1 MSATVPSFARF
12 LTESTLSAGTLV
24 GGIKSLEKSLADHL
38 GHMARFGGPAG
49 YQKVTFSTGQAISIT
64 YFLTNHDIVIE
75 LVYGYHKLFKRASIV
90 GIRVWHGSWINPHSG
105 EPRDPD
111 FTIDPDIWDL
121 LDAQAIPVIASSIA
135 HLVTQNRPG
144 SAAVVIHEGYL
155 AENAMQNTT
164 DFRMLY
170 DLYCQDKE
178 IDDADIVDFSDF
190 KAVCNSHG
198 FNCPAIFNPLKNP
211 AAKVSR
217 AKVSL
222 VKALESATVQA
233 NAGNGTLGAVVDSG
247 YKSLVSMWRSA
258 GMSAEQIV
266 ADLDDDLRGLVK
278 VVATGN
284 ANSLVV
290 AGRGGVGKTYS
301 IEDELGHGEQGKTWW
316 SLAGKTTVYS
326 LYETFFLHRKKG
338 GVVVL
343 DDINVFGDQDAA
355 NLLKAALDSKP
366 KRVITWSSKAT
377 EPMPRDFAGTMS
389 EWLDEKEEAYWEALE
404 AGSLAKFKL
413 PNQVL
418 FEAAVIFITNKPMGE
433 LYDNPHL
440 GAVASRSLKLDY
452 DLNDSEVLTKI
463 KMMSAHIRKDVP
475 AELKAEVLDV
485 LAENVKSGLLT
496 DLSMRQFVN
505 GIGIAASGLPRD
517 KWKRLLGYA

>member
-1 MSATVPSFARF
+1 MSATIPSFARF

-24 GGIKSLEKSLADHL
+24 GGIKALEKALASHL
-38 GHMARFGGPAG
+38 GQMARFGGTAG

-64 YFLTNHDIVIE
+64 YFLENHNTTIE
-75 LVYGYHKLFKRASIV
+75 LVYGFSRHFKRASIV
-90 GIRVWHGSWINPHSG
+90 GIRVWNNHWIDASTG
-105 EPRDPD
+105 EPRQPD
-111 FTIDPDIWDL
+111 YTIDPETWDL

-135 HLVTQNRPG
+135 SLILKGHPG
-144 SAAVVIHEGYL
+144 TEQVQIHEGFL
-155 AENAMQNTT
+155 LRENALQNTS
-164 DFRMLY
+164 DYHMLY
-170 DLYCQDKE
+170 DLYCKAKGVE
-178 IDDADIVDFSDF
+178 EADEVAFADF
-190 KAVCNSHG
+190 KSVVNQAG
-198 FNCPAIFNPLKNP
+198 YNCPGLFNPKTSPGRISNN
-211 AAKVSR
+211 R
-217 AKVSL
+217 ISL
-222 VKALESATVQA
+222 HRALEGAVIKAAS
-233 NAGNGTLGAVVDSG
+233 GNGQLGQVVDSG
-247 YKSLVSMWRSA
+247 YKSLVAQWRAA
-258 GMSAEQIV
+258 GFSSEQIV
-266 ADLDDDLRGLVK
+266 ADLDDDLRSLVR

-301 IEDELGHGEQGKTWW
+301 IEDELGHGSQGKTWW

-377 EPMPRDFAGTMS
+377 EPMPRDFSGSIS

-404 AGSLAKFKL
+404 AGSLGKFKL

-452 DLNDSEVLTKI
+452 DLNDAEVLTKI

-475 AELKAEVLDV
+475 VELKEEVLE
-485 LAENVKSGLLT
+485 LLSQNVKAGLLT

-505 GIGIAASGLPRD
+505 GIGIAASGLPRE
-517 KWKRLLGYA
+517 KWTRLLGYA